1 MFCPKQAAL
10 GGLSVKPLKINK
22 HITTHSSVQCRD
34 QFNYSQAC
42 PLELNVALG
51 LCLELKSIENWV
63 CFGRHPQ
70 RGQQLKD
77 LICLLKVTPK
87 TSLNTKFSIHGQR
100 STSVSAVIKSIQS
113 IQRAKILCCAP
124 TSLFVHVVNLDVK
137 GINQSKLK
145 FLSFASHP
153 CDNVGAGDIF

>member
-1 MFCPKQAAL
+1 MQCKKNNHILPFWWCWLIPKVFCPKQAAL

-87 TSLNTKFSIHGQR
+87 TTLNTKFSIHGQR
-100 STSVSAVIKSIQS
+100 STSMRLWSNQYRVYKGLKYCAVLQPVSLYMLSI
-113 IQRAKILCCAP
+113 
-124 TSLFVHVVNLDVK
+124 
-137 GINQSKLK
+137 
-145 FLSFASHP
+145 
-153 CDNVGAGDIF
+153 